1 MNSHLDPQQ
10 GSDLGVNLLES
21 LSEVEQKL
29 VPQHGDFKVDVSG
42 KGHTFILQTRKVFQR
57 ILWSQMPVTLL
68 GKFSLNHKKGNL
80 STLLTALGLALL
92 LLAKIRRTGLQ
103 GERVQVQRIE
113 IVHY

>member
-42 KGHTFILQTRKVFQR
+42 KGHTFILQTREVFQR

-68 GKFSLNHKKGNL
+68 RRLCLNHKKGNL
-80 STLLTALGLALL
+80 SRLLTALGHALL
-92 LLAKIRRTGLQ
+92 LLAKMRWSGLQ
-103 GERVQVQRIE
+103 GERVRVQ
-113 IVHY
+113 